1 MQRKPSLEELFGVF
15 HHESPPPG
23 ALPAESLRLI
33 RAFMLI
39 EDREKRYQVISLA
52 EDLTRQQAARKTP

>member
-15 HHESPPPG
+15 RHESPPAG
-23 ALPAESLRLI
+23 ALTAESLRLI

-39 EDREKRYQVISLA
+39 EDREKRHQVIKLA
-52 EDLTRQQAARKTP
+52 EDLIRHRTDRKTP